1 MKTFKSLPD
10 LARALEQNA
19 KQMQAAL
26 AGALK
31 TSAIAVADAAK
42 DKLDGKDKPQDWP
55 ELSDAAKAE
64 HVRKGYDENAPLLAS
79 GALRDSIQYRSTEKS
94 FEVGSDSQIS
104 PFFMLSIY
112 ANTFSSDTHANAP
125 SAFRLICMPGFMANA
140 GAGRLRSACAVSVAA
155 LGLMTDTA
163 PVDGA
168 LLSAMGRCTPN
179 SP

>member
-1 MKTFKSLPD
+1 MKTLNSLSD

-94 FEVGSDSQIS
+94 FEVGSDSQIAVYQELGTATIPPR
-104 PFFMLSIY
+104 PFLAPALHNKIPSILE
-112 ANTFSSDTHANAP
+112 TV
-125 SAFRLICMPGFMANA
+125 GK
-140 GAGRLRSACAVSVAA
+140 AVEKA
-155 LGLMTDTA
+155 LA
-163 PVDGA
+163 
-168 LLSAMGRCTPN
+168 REK
-179 SP
+179 